1 MPAKKKQSGFTVI
14 LKNMM
19 HSLKNVFSRPKK
31 TVVPRSRR
39 SSVAIQPVST
49 GQRYQK
55 RHTAL
60 RIKNKMRIIIAAGT
74 LCALII
80 GAVLLIV
87 LTGKD
92 ANTTPVKDSMVAE
105 AAMAQAASI
114 PDETPIPAVSLAT
127 PVYASISIATGIS
140 ATVITDIQMELMT
153 LGYMGEDA
161 PDGIF
166 GDTTQ
171 EAVTRFQT
179 QHGLEA
185 NGIVDETT
193 FSLLFSDEAQYYT
206 LTIGIENEDVL
217 AMQERL
223 VELDYMSDATGY
235 YGDTTETAV
244 KKFQKMNG
252 LSEDGKIGRD
262 TRELLYSS
270 DAVANAYS
278 LGESSDD
285 ILEYQKR
292 LKELGYLYT
301 EPDGVFGNDTKAAVQ
316 RFQESSGLVSDGYIG
331 PQTRTALMSDDAQ
344 GNALSIGAE
353 GDDVLNIQKRLKEL
367 GYISKTTGYF
377 GSETDTAVRSFQHN
391 NGLSVDGKVGANTI
405 SKLASSNAKKSTGV
419 DVTGANIESFISVAE
434 SKLGSKYVLG
444 GKGPTVFDCSGFAY
458 WCLNQVGIK
467 QSYMTS
473 YTWRSSTKYTRIDDM
488 SDLKRGDII
497 IYYGHVAICA
507 GNGTM
512 IDASSSNGKV
522 VKRKYTNSSY
532 WSRNFYCG
540 FRVF

>member
-1 MPAKKKQSGFTVI
+1 
-14 LKNMM
+14 
-19 HSLKNVFSRPKK
+19 
-31 TVVPRSRR
+31 
-39 SSVAIQPVST
+39 
-49 GQRYQK
+49 
-55 RHTAL
+55 
-60 RIKNKMRIIIAAGT
+60 
-74 LCALII
+74 
-80 GAVLLIV
+80 LLIV
-87 LTGKD
+87 LTGKGTD
-92 ANTTPVKDSMVAE
+92 TASDQDTMLAE
-105 AAMAQAASI
+105 VAMAQLPSETNATSAPAASL
-114 PDETPIPAVSLAT
+114 TV
-127 PVYASISIATGIS
+127 PVYAPISITNGIS
-140 ATVITDIQMELMT
+140 AAIVMDIQTKLME

-166 GDTTQ
+166 GETTQ
-171 EAVTRFQT
+171 DAVMRFQT
-179 QHGLEA
+179 QHGIEA
-185 NGIVDETT
+185 TGTVDEAT

-206 LTIGIENEDVL
+206 LTVGIENEDVL

-235 YGDTTETAV
+235 FGDTTQAAV

-252 LSEDGKIGRD
+252 LSEDGKIGKD

-278 LGESSDD
+278 LGETSDD
-285 ILEYQKR
+285 ILKYQKR
-292 LKELGYLYT
+292 LKALGYLFT

-331 PQTRTALMSDDAQ
+331 PQTRAALMSDDAQ

-377 GSETDTAVRSFQHN
+377 GSETDTAVRSFQYN
-391 NGLSVDGKVGANTI
+391 NGLSVDGKVGANTM
-405 SKLASSNAKKSTGV
+405 SKLNSSSAKKSTGV

-434 SKLGSKYVLG
+434 SKLGSRYVLG

-473 YTWRSSTKYTRIDDM
+473 YTWRSCTKYTRIDSM
-488 SDLKRGDII
+488 SKLKRGDII

-507 GNGTM
+507 GNGWM

-540 FRVF
+540 YRVF